1 MSLLIDL
8 VRAARERSGKRRVL
22 VYCVGFETLGELETY
37 GAMDLDGDL
46 DGIPRAEEG
55 AAEILVLARTPTDVR
70 RAASLQS
77 LLPMAPRVVVAVK
90 ETPYW
95 YTAPVLS
102 PTPAHRWRALV
113 ELRVH
118 QPKQP
123 AWVVE
128 ASFSKPVPAGRTLA
142 ATARAFG
149 GHRMDAVSGP
159 VAGLAGPGAAH
170 WRPGDPNA
178 APAPLT
184 GPVPDRFGAR
194 GADLVV
200 RAVGEEPPPWSGAE
214 PTGETTGET
223 TVDRPVAELMTWE
236 RLGRPGGGKILEN
249 GVGDLSEPR
258 TIPPVD
264 TRSVNPMNFITVPS
278 LGTADLSSE
287 SGRWAITCDG
297 RTLTSFDASGRVTDV
312 DVNRIRQVRAL
323 HVDWRRSHTGP
334 AAALRVVT
342 GLAAAGVPLISE
354 AVPRWAGALG
364 PELARL
370 ITSVDEPALK
380 DDLEREEHSIRLRR
394 EALRVHGVR
403 ARWEQLGAPSAPV
416 PTVSVLLV
424 TRRPEMVGFA
434 LEQLSRQRGA
444 EFEVILALH
453 GASAAHPGVAGA
465 LASFERP
472 VTVVEVDK
480 RTVFGNVLNQAA
492 ARASGSFLLKMDDDD
507 WYGPDF
513 ISDLL
518 LAHSYSGAQ
527 VVGMVPEFVYLASIG
542 VTVHREQITEQ
553 ITNFIAGG
561 TIFSERSAFEAVGG
575 FRPMPGTIDAQ
586 FQHAVQAAGGQIYRT
601 QGLGY
606 ILRRG
611 NVANHTWREPIGTFL
626 RRNKRQWRG
635 FRPSALM
642 ELPPEAP

>member
-1 MSLLIDL
+1 MSFLTEL
-8 VRAARERSGKRRVL
+8 VRAALERNGKRRVL
-22 VYCVGFETLGELETY
+22 VYCAGFETPGELEPY
-37 GAMDLDGDL
+37 GVMDLDGDL

-55 AAEILVLARTPTDVR
+55 AGEILVLARTPTDVR

-77 LLPMAPRVVVAVK
+77 LLPMAPRVVVAVR

-118 QPKQP
+118 QPKQH

-128 ASFSKPVPAGRTLA
+128 ASFSKAVPAGRTLA

-149 GHRMDAVSGP
+149 GHRMDAVAGP
-159 VAGLAGPGAAH
+159 VAGLTGPGAAD

-178 APAPLT
+178 APASPA

-200 RAVGEEPPPWSGAE
+200 RAVGEEPPSWTGAE
-214 PTGETTGET
+214 TA
-223 TVDRPVAELMTWE
+223 VDRPVAELVTWE
-236 RLGRPGGGKILEN
+236 RLGRPGGGRILEN
-249 GVGDLSEPR
+249 GLGDLSEPW

-264 TRSVNPMNFITVPS
+264 DRSVNPMNFVTVPT

-287 SGRWAITCDG
+287 SGRWAVVCEG
-297 RTLTSFDASGRVTDV
+297 RTLTTFDASGRVTDV
-312 DVNRIRQVRAL
+312 DVSRIRQVRGVQ
-323 HVDWRRSHTGP
+323 VDWRRSHTGP

-342 GLAAAGVPLISE
+342 GLAAAGVPLVSE

-364 PELARL
+364 PELTRL
-370 ITSVDEPALK
+370 ITSVGGPELK

-394 EALRVHGVR
+394 EALRLHGVR
-403 ARWEQLGAPSAPV
+403 ARWEQLGAPAAPA

-424 TRRPEMVGFA
+424 TRRPDMVGFA

-444 EFEVILALH
+444 EFEVILTLH
-453 GASAAHPGVAGA
+453 GVPATHPGVAGA

-472 VTVVEVDK
+472 VTVVEADGS
-480 RTVFGNVLNQAA
+480 TVFGTVLNQAA

-513 ISDLL
+513 VSDLL

-561 TIFSERSAFEAVGG
+561 TIFSERSAFRAVGG

-642 ELPPEAP
+642 ELPPAAP

>member
-8 VRAARERSGKRRVL
+8 VRTAGERNGKRRVL
-22 VYCVGFETLGELETY
+22 VYCAGFETLGELESY

-55 AAEILVLARTPTDVR
+55 AAEILVLARTPTDLR

-77 LLPMAPRVVVAVK
+77 LLAMATRVVVAVE
-90 ETPYW
+90 ETPHW
-95 YTAPVLS
+95 YTAPVPS
-102 PTPAHRWRALV
+102 PTPAHRWRSLV

-118 QPKQP
+118 QPEAP
-123 AWVVE
+123 AWVIE
-128 ASFSKPVPAGRTLA
+128 ARFSKPAPAGRTLA
-142 ATARAFG
+142 ATARAFA
-149 GHRMDAVSGP
+149 GHRMDAVAAP

-178 APAPLT
+178 APSSPS

-200 RAVGEEPPPWSGAE
+200 RAAGEEPPPWSGDE
-214 PTGETTGET
+214 SP
-223 TVDRPVAELMTWE
+223 VDRPVAELMSWE
-236 RLGRPGGGKILEN
+236 RLGRPGGGRILQA
-249 GVGDLSEPR
+249 GLGDLSEPR
-258 TIPPVD
+258 TVPPVD
-264 TRSVNPMNFITVPS
+264 DRSVNPMGFVTVPS
-278 LGTADLSSE
+278 LGTADLSVE
-287 SGRWAITCDG
+287 SGRWAITCGG
-297 RTLTSFDASGRVTDV
+297 RTLTAFAASGAVTDV
-312 DVNRIRQVRAL
+312 DVNRIRQVRGVR
-323 HVDWRRSHTGP
+323 VDWRRGHSGP
-334 AAALRVVT
+334 VAALRVVT
-342 GLAAAGVPLISE
+342 GLAAAGVPLVSE

-394 EALRVHGVR
+394 EALRGHGVR
-403 ARWEQLGAPSAPV
+403 ARWEQLGAPARPSP
-416 PTVSVLLV
+416 PVSVLLA
-424 TRRPEMVGFA
+424 TRRPEMAGFA
-434 LEQLSRQRGA
+434 LEQLARQRGA

-453 GASAAHPGVAGA
+453 GIPATHPGVSGA

-472 VTVVEVDK
+472 VTVFEANEES
-480 RTVFGNVLNQAA
+480 VFGAVLNEAA
-492 ARASGSFLLKMDDDD
+492 TRASGSFLLKMDDDD

-542 VTVHREQITEQ
+542 VTVHREQVTEQ

-561 TIFSERSAFEAVGG
+561 TIFAERSAFEAVGG
-575 FRPMPGTIDAQ
+575 FRPLPGTIDAQ

>member
-1 MSLLIDL
+1 MSFLIDL
-8 VRAARERSGKRRVL
+8 VRAALERNGKRRVL
-22 VYCVGFETLGELETY
+22 VYCAGFETPGELEPY
-37 GAMDLDGDL
+37 EVIDLDGDL
-46 DGIPRAEEG
+46 DGIPRPEEG
-55 AAEILVLARTPTDVR
+55 AGEILVLARTPTDVR

-77 LLPMAPRVVVAVK
+77 LLPMAPRVVVAVR

-95 YTAPVLS
+95 YTAPVLA

-118 QPKQP
+118 QPKQH

-149 GHRMDAVSGP
+149 GHRMDAVAGP

-200 RAVGEEPPPWSGAE
+200 RAVGEEPPSW
-214 PTGETTGET
+214 TGVEAA
-223 TVDRPVAELMTWE
+223 VDRPVAGLLTWE

-249 GVGDLSEPR
+249 GLGDLSEPW

-264 TRSVNPMNFITVPS
+264 GRSVNPMNFVTVPT

-287 SGRWAITCDG
+287 SGRWAITCEG
-297 RTLTSFDASGRVTDV
+297 RTLTTFDASGLVTDV
-312 DVNRIRQVRAL
+312 DVNRIRQVRGVR
-323 HVDWRRSHTGP
+323 VDWRRSHTGP

-342 GLAAAGVPLISE
+342 GLAAAGVPLVSE

-370 ITSVDEPALK
+370 ITSVDVPALK

-403 ARWEQLGAPSAPV
+403 ARWEQLGAPVGPV

-424 TRRPEMVGFA
+424 TRRPDMVGFA
-434 LEQLSRQRGA
+434 LEQLARQRGA

-453 GASAAHPGVAGA
+453 GVPATHPGVAGA
-465 LASFERP
+465 LAGFERP
-472 VTVVEVDK
+472 VTVVEADGG
-480 RTVFGNVLNQAA
+480 TVFGTVLNQAA

-513 ISDLL
+513 VSDLL

>member
-8 VRAARERSGKRRVL
+8 VRAAVERNGGRRVL
-22 VYCVGFETLGELETY
+22 VYHAGFETPGELEAY
-37 GAMDLDGDL
+37 GAMDLDGDTEGL
-46 DGIPRAEEG
+46 PGAEEG

-70 RAASLQS
+70 AAASLQS
-77 LLPMAPRVVVAVK
+77 LLAMAPRVVVAVR
-90 ETPYW
+90 ETPRR

-113 ELRVH
+113 DLRVH
-118 QPKQP
+118 QPERP

-128 ASFSKPVPAGRTLA
+128 ATFSKPVPAGRVLA
-142 ATARAFG
+142 ATARAFAG
-149 GHRMDAVSGP
+149 YRVDAVAAP
-159 VAGLAGPGAAH
+159 VAAVAGPGAAC

-178 APAPLT
+178 APAPLA

-200 RAVGEEPPPWSGAE
+200 RAVGQEPPDWDG
-214 PTGETTGET
+214 
-223 TVDRPVAELMTWE
+223 DRPPDDRPEAGLMSWE
-236 RLGRPGGGKILEN
+236 RLGRPGGGAIARSAL
-249 GVGDLSEPR
+249 GDLSEPR

-264 TRSVNPMNFITVPS
+264 DRSVNPTGFVTVPS
-278 LGTADLSSE
+278 LGMADLSVR
-287 SGRWAITCDG
+287 SGRWAITCED
-297 RTLTSFDASGRVTDV
+297 RTLTAFDASGRVTDV
-312 DVNRIRQVRAL
+312 DVDRIRQVRGVR
-323 HVDWRRSHTGP
+323 VDWRRAHTGP
-334 AAALRVVT
+334 VAALRVVT
-342 GLAAAGVPLISE
+342 GLAAAGVPLVCE
-354 AVPRWAGALG
+354 TVPHWAGALG
-364 PELARL
+364 AGLTGL
-370 ITSVDEPALK
+370 ITSVGEPGLK
-380 DDLEREEHSIRLRR
+380 DDLEREEHSVRLRR

-403 ARWEQLGAPSAPV
+403 ARWEQLGAPARPPAP
-416 PTVSVLLV
+416 VSVLLA
-424 TRRPEMVGFA
+424 TRRAEMVGFA
-434 LEQLSRQRGA
+434 LGQLARQRGA
-444 EFEVILALH
+444 VFEVILALH
-453 GASAAHPGVAGA
+453 GVSPEHPGVAGA
-465 LASFERP
+465 LASFDHP
-472 VTVVEVDK
+472 VTVFEPDAG
-480 RTVFGNVLNQAA
+480 TVFGTVLNQAA

-513 ISDLL
+513 VSDLL

-527 VVGMVPEFVYLASIG
+527 VVGMVPEFVHLASIG
-542 VTVHREQITEQ
+542 VTVHREQVTEQ

-575 FRPMPGTIDAQ
+575 FRPLPGTIDAQ

-642 ELPPEAP
+642 ELPAEAP

>member
-1 MSLLIDL
+1 MSPLIDL
-8 VRAARERSGKRRVL
+8 VRTARERNGKRRVL
-22 VYCVGFETLGELETY
+22 VYCAGFEALGELESY

-55 AAEILVLARTPTDVR
+55 AAEILVLARTPTDLR

-77 LLPMAPRVVVAVK
+77 LLAMATRVVVAVE
-90 ETPYW
+90 ETPHW
-95 YTAPVLS
+95 YTAPVPS
-102 PTPAHRWRALV
+102 PTPAHRWRSLV

-118 QPKQP
+118 QPEQP
-123 AWVVE
+123 AWVIE
-128 ASFSKPVPAGRTLA
+128 ARFSKPAPAGRTLA
-142 ATARAFG
+142 ATARAFA
-149 GHRMDAVSGP
+149 GHRMDAVAAP
-159 VAGLAGPGAAH
+159 VAGLAGPGAVH

-178 APAPLT
+178 APSSPT

-200 RAVGEEPPPWSGAE
+200 RAVGEEPPPWSG
-214 PTGETTGET
+214 GENPA
-223 TVDRPVAELMTWE
+223 DRPVAELMSWE
-236 RLGRPGGGKILEN
+236 RLGRPGGGRILQA
-249 GVGDLSEPR
+249 GLGDLSEPR

-264 TRSVNPMNFITVPS
+264 DRSVNPMGFVTVPS
-278 LGTADLSSE
+278 LGMADLSVE
-287 SGRWAITCDG
+287 SDRWAITCG
-297 RTLTSFDASGRVTDV
+297 GGILTAFGASGAVTDV
-312 DVNRIRQVRAL
+312 DVNRIRQVRGVR
-323 HVDWRRSHTGP
+323 VDWRRGHSGP
-334 AAALRVVT
+334 VAALRVVT
-342 GLAAAGVPLISE
+342 GLAAAGVPLVCE

-364 PELARL
+364 PELAAL
-370 ITSVDEPALK
+370 ITSVGETALK

-394 EALRVHGVR
+394 EALRTHGVR
-403 ARWEQLGAPSAPV
+403 ARWEQLGAPAAPS
-416 PTVSVLLV
+416 PPVSVLLA

-453 GASAAHPGVAGA
+453 GIPATHPGVAEA

-472 VTVVEVDK
+472 VTVFEAGGEA
-480 RTVFGNVLNQAA
+480 VFGAVLNEAA

-513 ISDLL
+513 VSDLL

-542 VTVHREQITEQ
+542 VTVHREQVTEQ

-561 TIFSERSAFEAVGG
+561 TIFAERSAFEAVGG
-575 FRPMPGTIDAQ
+575 FRPLPGTIDAQ

-611 NVANHTWREPIGTFL
+611 NVADHTWREPIGTFL

>member
-8 VRAARERSGKRRVL
+8 VRAARERAGKRRVL
-22 VYCVGFETLGELETY
+22 VYCVGLETLGELEAY

-46 DGIPRAEEG
+46 DGLPRAEEG
-55 AAEILVLARTPTDVR
+55 AAEILVLARTATDVR

-77 LLPMAPRVVVAVK
+77 LLAMAPRVVVAVL
-90 ETPYW
+90 ETPHW

-128 ASFSKPVPAGRTLA
+128 AGFSKPVPAGRTLA

-149 GHRMDAVSGP
+149 GHRMDAVAGP
-159 VAGLAGPGAAH
+159 VGALAGPGAAH

-200 RAVGEEPPPWSGAE
+200 RAVGEEPPPWSGAD
-214 PTGETTGET
+214 PTGET

-249 GVGDLSEPR
+249 GIGDLSEPW

-264 TRSVNPMNFITVPS
+264 SRSVNPMNFVTVPT

-287 SGRWAITCDG
+287 SGRWTITCG
-297 RTLTSFDASGRVTDV
+297 GGTLTSFDASGRVTDV
-312 DVNRIRQVRAL
+312 DVSRIRQVRCVR
-323 HVDWRRSHTGP
+323 VDWRHSHTGP

-342 GLAAAGVPLISE
+342 GLAAAGVPLICE
-354 AVPRWAGALG
+354 TVPRWAGALG

-394 EALRVHGVR
+394 EALRLHGVR
-403 ARWEQLGAPSAPV
+403 ARWEQLGAPVAPA

-434 LEQLSRQRGA
+434 LRQLSRQRGA
-444 EFEVILALH
+444 TFEVILALH
-453 GASAAHPGVAGA
+453 GVPATHPGVAEA

-472 VTVVEVDK
+472 ITVVEADQQ
-480 RTVFGNVLNQAA
+480 TVFGTVLNQAA

-575 FRPMPGTIDAQ
+575 FRPLPGTIDAQ

-642 ELPPEAP
+642 ELSTETP